1 MNNLSIVGRVG
12 KDAEVRDAG
21 RNKVVNFSLAWSSPF
36 GEKETTWFNVSL
48 FGERFV
54 KLATYIKKGD
64 QLGVNG
70 EVSLRKYT
78 TKDGDER
85 TSLEIN
91 GTNVTLLGGS
101 NRNEGT
107 ASGPTASVEDDSIPF

>member
-21 RNKVVNFSLAWSSPF
+21 RNKVVNFSIAWSSPF

-54 KLATYIKKGD
+54 KLATYMKYHFVSTRQRMETSERLLKLMV
-64 QLGVNG
+64 QTLPFLV
-70 EVSLRKYT
+70 EVT
-78 TKDGDER
+78 ATKEQQAAQPP
-85 TSLEIN
+85 L
-91 GTNVTLLGGS
+91 
-101 NRNEGT
+101 
-107 ASGPTASVEDDSIPF
+107 